1 MNRRNFITEL
11 GIGLIATTSLK
22 SFGDINDTWI
32 PVLASD
38 RENTNGRIYP
48 LDVVISIKKQIE
60 SLVDKKLC
68 FVSLCVDETQVSS
81 VVNLR
86 NVSGLIDDVKFE
98 HNGILFV
105 KWHLLKTP
113 SGEAVKNSL
122 KDLYLVTSGIGELH
136 DNVVSNYTFAQFII
150 SPDSS
155 WENHFKK
162 GLV

>member
-11 GIGLIATTSLK
+11 GIGLIAATSLK

-32 PVLASD
+32 PVLAAD
-38 RENTNGRIYP
+38 CENTNGRIYP

-60 SLVDKKLC
+60 LLVDKKLC
-68 FVSLCVDETQVSS
+68 FVSLCADETQVSS

-98 HNGILFV
+98 CNGILFV

-113 SGEAVKNSL
+113 SGEAVKNLL
-122 KDLYLVTSGIGELH
+122 KDLYLVTSGTG
-136 DNVVSNYTFAQFII
+136 NVINNEVRNYEFVQFII
-150 SPDSS
+150 SPDSA

>member
-11 GIGLIATTSLK
+11 GIGLIAATSLK
-22 SFGDINDTWI
+22 SFSDINDTWI

-68 FVSLCVDETQVSS
+68 FVSLCADETQVSS

-98 HNGILFV
+98 HNGILFAGDPI
-105 KWHLLKTP
+105 TP
-113 SGEAVKNSL
+113 RHPLGNTPRRQPRQRRL
-122 KDLYLVTSGIGELH
+122 RQG
-136 DNVVSNYTFAQFII
+136 
-150 SPDSS
+150 SS
-155 WENHFKK
+155 RSHRF
-162 GLV
+162 GLR